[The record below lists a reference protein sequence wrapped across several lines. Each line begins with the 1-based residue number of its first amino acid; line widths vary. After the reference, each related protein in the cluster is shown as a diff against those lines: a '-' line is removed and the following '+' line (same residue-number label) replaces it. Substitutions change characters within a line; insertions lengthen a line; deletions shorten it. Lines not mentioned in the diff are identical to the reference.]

1 MARGLYP
8 ISCNNLCSH
17 AKSIQLCLTLWDPMD
32 GSPPGSSV
40 HGDPPGKNT
49 GVGFHA
55 LLQGIFLT
63 QGLNPCLL
71 CLLHWQVGSF
81 PLALHGNLMEYNL
94 LKKEKEKAESL
105 CYTTDCWLSGVL
117 QAPPWNCPGKKTG
130 VGCHFL
136 FQGIFLTQGSNPCH
150 LHWQMDSWLLSH
162 QGSPYMWY

>member
-1 MARGLYP
+1 
-8 ISCNNLCSH
+8 
-17 AKSIQLCLTLWDPMD
+17 MD

-49 GVGFHA
+49 GVGCHA

-105 CYTTDCWLSGVL
+105 CYTTDC
-117 QAPPWNCPGKKTG
+117 
-130 VGCHFL
+130 
-136 FQGIFLTQGSNPCH
+136 
-150 LHWQMDSWLLSH
+150 
-162 QGSPYMWY
+162 